1 MNSIKEGD
9 VRVIRVRKQG
19 REWWLLGA
27 LGMNLAHSRNRN
39 KMGMAQR
46 ESGRGLAFARE
57 LAEARP
63 SGREGH
69 WIFN

>member
-1 MNSIKEGD
+1 MNTIKEGD

-46 ESGRGLAFARE
+46 E
-57 LAEARP
+57 
-63 SGREGH
+63 
-69 WIFN
+69 